1 VRHVAISLFLLA
13 SAADAE
19 DWVRVGEIDA
29 AGKPV
34 VVDVSEIADVDSSKS
49 ALFKFVYSADR
60 VIGDNYEKSAP
71 TATVYRSELRRA
83 YFHCSERTMAIV
95 QSTLRDA
102 EENVVGHFDIEPA
115 RLSFREAAAGTV
127 GEIMLG
133 IACGSTHDPEK
144 ATSKSDVSQRRISA
158 GIAVPANPD
167 DYYPSGS
174 NRRKEKGTPTIEV
187 CVGPTGKL
195 LREPVVTD
203 SSGFPDL
210 DGAAIKVAKAT
221 RYAPAKENGVAL
233 PESCLRYKIKFLPK
247 FPGQR

>member
-1 VRHVAISLFLLA
+1 MRHLAISFFFFA
-13 SAADAE
+13 SAAYAE

-29 AGKPV
+29 GGKPV
-34 VVDVSEIADVDSSKS
+34 VIDVSEIADVDSSKS

-60 VIGDNYEKSAP
+60 PIGDKYEKSAP

-83 YFHCSERTMAIV
+83 YFHCSERTMAIA

-102 EENVVGHFDIEPA
+102 EERVVGHFDIEPA
-115 RLSFREAAAGTV
+115 RLSFREAAVGTV

-133 IACGSTHDPEK
+133 IACGSTRETEK
-144 ATSKSDVSQRRISA
+144 ATPKYDVTQRSPSA
-158 GIAVPANPD
+158 GLAVPANPD
-167 DYYPSGS
+167 DFYPPGS
-174 NRRKEKGTPTIEV
+174 NRRKEEGSPTVEV

-210 DGAAIKVAKAT
+210 DAAAIKVAKAT
-221 RYAPAKENGVAL
+221 RYVPAKENGVAL
-233 PESCLRYKIKFLPK
+233 PESCLKYKIKFVPK
-247 FPGQR
+247 MPGQR